1 MRLVHLTKSIW
12 PKLGLENDQKNF
24 RMMNL
29 NHWTWQKFMTP
40 TNINFTPQKYA
51 GAIGL
56 NRSPSTGSQ
65 ARTGWDTFLAS
76 LCSSSRKNIRHRD
89 PGHKIKVCW
98 FQFWSCSIVKV
109 CHCHDSVIF
118 IRSSWFGHVSIPH
131 LNLSPQY
138 IKKYSTYSLHLCDF
152 EVYIYRRL
160 SFRWPL

>member
-1 MRLVHLTKSIW
+1 MTKKISEWWTLTIEHDRNSWHRQTLTLPPKNMLVQSAWIGPPAPARKLALDGTPFW
-12 PKLGLENDQKNF
+12 PHFAPLQE
-24 RMMNL
+24 
-29 NHWTWQKFMTP
+29 
-40 TNINFTPQKYA
+40 
-51 GAIGL
+51 
-56 NRSPSTGSQ
+56 
-65 ARTGWDTFLAS
+65 
-76 LCSSSRKNIRHRD
+76 KNIRHGD

-109 CHCHDSVIF
+109 CYCHDSVIF